1 MASPRQLLPQGVQL
15 KVISL
20 FSGVGGLEL
29 EQPADTFCEIDP
41 ECRVV
46 LAHRFPESRLH
57 DDVMTLR
64 PQRADVVL
72 GGWPCQDLSVAGL
85 RRGLAGE
92 KSGLFFRMVDVAVE
106 ARAHTI
112 VAENV
117 PNLLTLERGEN
128 FRLVVQALQI
138 AGFEYVAWRTLNA
151 RQFSLPHQRRRV
163 FIVASQKKV
172 TAGRLFR
179 DLPVGPAANITEPE
193 AAAFYWTA
201 GLQGLNYSLGFSPTL
216 KVGSSLSIPS
226 PPAVFFDGCVRRVTP
241 KEATQLQGFNYADFS
256 KVPDKAVHR
265 MMGNAV
271 AQPVGRF
278 VAESVLKPPAGSSE
292 PRLQAQ
298 NRQFELFSDHDR
310 DFFRV
315 TRWPTAG
322 MVVGDEVLTFTE
334 PEGGHLDL
342 SLEKVIDRSNRESL
356 SVRAATGL
364 LSRLHRS
371 GKPCPPDL
379 FDALQAIVA

>member
-1 MASPRQLLPQGVQL
+1 M

-46 LAHRFPESRLH
+46 LAGRFRDSRLH
-57 DDVMTLR
+57 DDVMTLK
-64 PQRADVVL
+64 PHRADVVF

-106 ARAHTI
+106 AKAQTI

-117 PNLLTLERGEN
+117 PNLLRLERGEN
-128 FRLVVQALQI
+128 FRLVVQALQS

-163 FIVASQKKV
+163 FIVASHSKAI
-172 TAGRLFR
+172 AGRLFR
-179 DLPVGPAANITEPE
+179 DLPAATATGVVHPD
-193 AAAFYWTA
+193 ASAFYWTA

-226 PPAVFFDGCVRRVTP
+226 PPAVFFDGCVRTLTAQ
-241 KEATQLQGFNYADFS
+241 EAIQLQGFSEQDFANVTS
-256 KVPDKAVHR
+256 KAIHR

-278 VAESVLKPPAGSSE
+278 AAESVLKSSSGVAE
-292 PRLQAQ
+292 PRLQPQ
-298 NRQFELFSDHDR
+298 SRQFDLFSDQDR

-315 TRWPTAG
+315 TRWPAAG

-334 PEGGHLDL
+334 PEGPPLDA
-342 SLEKVIDRSNRESL
+342 SLEKVIDRSNRQSL
-356 SVRAATGL
+356 SVRAASGL
-364 LSRLHRS
+364 LSRLQRS
-371 GKPCPPDL
+371 GKSCPPDL
-379 FDALQAIVA
+379 FDALQSIVA

>member
-1 MASPRQLLPQGVQL
+1 M

-29 EQPADTFCEIDP
+29 EQPADTFCEVDP

-46 LAHRFPESRLH
+46 LASRFPESRLH
-57 DDVMTLR
+57 DDVMTLK
-64 PQRADVVL
+64 PHRADVVL

-85 RRGLAGE
+85 KLGLAGE
-92 KSGLFFRMVDVAVE
+92 KSGLFFRMVDIAIE
-106 ARAHTI
+106 AKAHTI

-117 PNLLTLERGEN
+117 PNLLRLDSGEN
-128 FRLVVQALQI
+128 FRLVVQALQA
-138 AGFEYVAWRTLNA
+138 AGFDYVAWRTLNA

-163 FIVASQKKV
+163 FIVASRKKV
-172 TAGRLFR
+172 TATRLFR
-179 DLPVGPAANITEPE
+179 DLPISATVDISQPE

-226 PPAVFFDGCVRRVTP
+226 PPAVFFDGCVRTVTA
-241 KEATQLQGFNYADFS
+241 EESIQLQGFSNQDFVNVSS
-256 KVPDKAVHR
+256 KAIHR

-271 AQPVGRF
+271 ARPVGRF
-278 VAESVLKPPAGSSE
+278 AAESVLKPPAGSSE

-298 NRQFELFSDHDR
+298 SRQFDLFSDQDR
-310 DFFRV
+310 DFFQV
-315 TRWPTAG
+315 TRWPAAG

-334 PEGGHLDL
+334 PVGHALDV
-342 SLEKVIDRSNRESL
+342 SLERVIDRGNRQTL
-356 SVRAATGL
+356 SVRAAKGL
-364 LSRLHRS
+364 ITRLHRS
-371 GKPCPPDL
+371 GKACPPDL
-379 FDALQAIVA
+379 FDALQALVA